1 MLHDSRRNIPPDP
14 GVKISNKMIFWGQDA
29 SECFKNFSEK
39 RKAYHDNLGGFW
51 KNYLEFTVIELVAI
65 EFI

>member
-1 MLHDSRRNIPPDP
+1 MLHVSRRKLPPDP

-29 SECFKNFSEK
+29 SECFNNFSEK
-39 RKAYHDNLGGFW
+39 RKAYHDNLGVFFVH
-51 KNYLEFTVIELVAI
+51 YLEFTGIELVAI